1 VLGYD
6 ASTKTVKLKLS
17 EATLKK
23 EMLKGNFSSV
33 MEVGHSD
40 FEENLYLFTCTA
52 SKEARGRF
60 TLTEEAQEPLA
71 ECQELV
77 CVCARV
83 ASFPGLNTQLLLL
96 AVQKAGRTHHTLL
109 LILAFHTARK
119 AGNGVSAGMCACVC
133 VLCASVHV
141 CVCVHV

>member
-23 EMLKGNFSSV
+23 EMLKGNFHGA
-33 MEVGHSD
+33 MEVGLLD
-40 FEENLYLFTCTA
+40 CEENLYLFTPCTA
-52 SKEARGRF
+52 SKEVKGRF

-77 CVCARV
+77 CVCAR
-83 ASFPGLNTQLLLL
+83 
-96 AVQKAGRTHHTLL
+96 
-109 LILAFHTARK
+109 
-119 AGNGVSAGMCACVC
+119 MCACVI
-133 VLCASVHV
+133 LGALQ
-141 CVCVHV
+141 